1 MINISTYSLR
11 VVKESSG
18 RYDIDSKI
26 LSNPRVTVDLVNSVM
41 ELDSRAEELLV
52 LCTLDT
58 KNKVTGLFTVSQG
71 SLCNSIVHP
80 REIFKRALLQNSA
93 NIILL
98 HNHPSGDPA
107 PSREDIN
114 ITERI
119 KRAGEI
125 IGIKLLDHII
135 IGNDCYVSLKEKA
148 LI

>member
-18 RYDIDSKI
+18 RYDIDCKI
-26 LSNPRVTVDLVNSVM
+26 LNCPRVAVDLVNSVI
-41 ELDSRAEELLV
+41 ELDSRTEELLV

-71 SLCNSIVHP
+71 SLCSSIVHP

-93 NIILL
+93 SIMLF
-98 HNHPSGDPA
+98 HNHPSGDPN

-114 ITERI
+114 ITLRI
-119 KRAGEI
+119 KEAGEI

-135 IGNDCYVSLKEKA
+135 VGNDSYISLKEKA

>member
-26 LSNPRVTVDLVNSVM
+26 LSNPRVAVNLVNSVM
-41 ELDSRAEELLV
+41 ELDSRTEELLV

-98 HNHPSGDPA
+98 HNHPSGDPT

-119 KRAGEI
+119 KGAGEI

-148 LI
+148 LV